1 MSPTP
6 AAPVPAA
13 PVPADRPLRWGVLAT
28 GKIAGSF
35 ARDLALLDDHEVVA
49 AGSRD
54 VERARAFVAEHGSA
68 DARGYGSYEELA
80 ADPEV
85 DVVYVASPHGRH
97 LEDATLCLDAGKAV
111 LCEKALTLDA
121 ASGRRLVEHA
131 RERGLFLAEA
141 MWMRTNPVIREV
153 QRLVGDGALGE
164 LGEVRAELGF
174 VADPDVAR
182 LWEPELGASA
192 LLDIGIYPLTFAH
205 LLLGQP
211 HTVAAAGAL
220 HERGFDVAG
229 GATLVHDGCGDRGVE
244 PVSSLAWTQLA
255 QSDNTASVAG
265 TEGRIEIGRRFHHP
279 TSFTLVRG
287 DEAET
292 IDVPVI
298 GRGYAHEAVEV
309 AACLRAGRTES
320 DLLPL
325 DATVQLQELMD
336 TILEQ
341 VGVRTRA

>member
-1 MSPTP
+1 MSAPTTP
-6 AAPVPAA
+6 SPL
-13 PVPADRPLRWGVLAT
+13 PADRPVRWGILAT
-28 GKIAGSF
+28 GRIAGSF

-54 VERARAFVAEHGSA
+54 ASRAAAFVAEHGTTG
-68 DARGYGSYEELA
+68 ARGYGSYEELV

-97 LEDATLCLDAGKAV
+97 LEDALLCLDAGKPV

-121 ASGRRLVEHA
+121 ATGRRLVEHA

-141 MWMRTNPVIREV
+141 MWMRTNPAIREV
-153 QRLVGDGALGE
+153 QRLVAEGAIGE
-164 LGEVRAELGF
+164 PGEVRAELGF
-174 VADPDVAR
+174 VADAAVAR

-192 LLDIGIYPLTFAH
+192 LLDIGIYPLTFVH
-205 LLLGQP
+205 LLLGHP
-211 HTVAAAGAL
+211 HTVAAAGSL

-229 GATLVHDGCGDRGVE
+229 GATMVHEGCGPRGIE
-244 PVSSLAWTQLA
+244 PVSSIAWTQLA

-265 TEGRIEIGRRFHHP
+265 TEGRIEIPRRFHHP

-287 DEAET
+287 DHAEQV
-292 IDVPVI
+292 DVPVI

-309 AACLRAGRTES
+309 ARCLREGRTES
-320 DLLPL
+320 ELLPL
-325 DATVQLQELMD
+325 DATVALQELMD
-336 TILEQ
+336 TILGQ
-341 VGVRTRA
+341 VRGTTS

>member
-1 MSPTP
+1 MSASATARALPT
-6 AAPVPAA
+6 
-13 PVPADRPLRWGVLAT
+13 DRPVRWGILAT
-28 GKIAGSF
+28 GKIASSF

-54 VERARAFVAEHGSA
+54 VARAQAFVAEHGA
-68 DARGYGSYEELA
+68 PDARGYGSYEELVD
-80 ADPEV
+80 DPAV

-97 LEDATLCLDAGKAV
+97 LQDATLCLDAGKAV

-121 ASGRRLVEHA
+121 PSGRRLVEHA

-141 MWMRTNPVIREV
+141 MWMRTNPTIREV
-153 QRLVGDGALGE
+153 QRLVADGAIGE

-174 VADPDVAR
+174 VADPAVAR

-205 LLLGQP
+205 LLLGHP
-211 HTVAAAGAL
+211 HTVAAAGSL

-229 GATLVHDGCGDRGVE
+229 GATMVHEGCADHGIT
-244 PVSSLAWTQLA
+244 PVSSVAWTQLA
-255 QSDNTASVAG
+255 QSDCTASVAG
-265 TEGRIEIGRRFHHP
+265 TEGRIEIPRRFHHP

-287 DEAET
+287 DHAEQV
-292 IDVPVI
+292 DVPVI

-309 AACLRAGRTES
+309 ARCLREGRAES
-320 DLLPL
+320 TLLPL
-325 DATVQLQELMD
+325 DATLALQALMD
-336 TILEQ
+336 AILLQ
-341 VGVRTRA
+341 LHGATSR

>member
-1 MSPTP
+1 MSTTP
-6 AAPVPAA
+6 SAA

-54 VERARAFVAEHGSA
+54 VERARAFVAEHGTP
-68 DARGYGSYEELA
+68 DARAHGSYEELA
-80 ADPEV
+80 ADPDV

-97 LEDATLCLDAGKAV
+97 LEDAILCLDAGKAV

-121 ASGRRLVEHA
+121 ASGRQLVAHA

-141 MWMRTNPVIREV
+141 MWMRTNPAIREV
-153 QRLVGDGALGE
+153 QRLVGAGAIGE
-164 LGEVRAELGF
+164 PGEVRAELGF
-174 VADPDVAR
+174 VADPTVAR
-182 LWEPELGASA
+182 LWDPALGASA

-205 LLLGQP
+205 LLLGHP
-211 HTVAAAGAL
+211 HTVAAAGSL

-229 GATLVHDGCGDRGVE
+229 GATLVHEGCGERGIE
-244 PVSSLAWTQLA
+244 PVASIAWTQLA

-287 DEAET
+287 DHAEHV
-292 IDVPVI
+292 DVPVI
-298 GRGYAHEAVEV
+298 GRGYAHEAMEV

-320 DLLPL
+320 ALLPL
-325 DATVQLQELMD
+325 DATVELQALMD

-341 VGVRTRA
+341 VGVRPSA

>member
-1 MSPTP
+1 M
-6 AAPVPAA
+6 
-13 PVPADRPLRWGVLAT
+13 PADRPLRWGILAT

-54 VERARAFVAEHGSA
+54 ADRARAFVAEHGTS

-80 ADPEV
+80 GDPDV

-97 LEDATLCLDAGKAV
+97 VEDATLCLDAGKAV

-121 ASGRRLVEHA
+121 PSGRALVHHA

-141 MWMRTNPVIREV
+141 MWMRTNPTIREV
-153 QRLVGDGALGE
+153 QRLVADGAVGE

-174 VADPDVAR
+174 VADPAVAR
-182 LWEPELGASA
+182 LWEPDLGASA

-205 LLLGQP
+205 LVLGHP
-211 HTVAAAGAL
+211 HTVSAAGAV

-229 GATLVHDGCGDRGVE
+229 GATMVHEGCGPLGVE
-244 PVSSLAWTQLA
+244 PVSSIAWTQLA
-255 QSDNTASVAG
+255 QSDNTASIAG
-265 TEGRIEIGRRFHHP
+265 TEGRIEIPRRFHHP

-287 DEAET
+287 DHAERV
-292 IDVPVI
+292 DVPVI

-309 AACLRAGRTES
+309 ARCLREGLTES
-320 DLLPL
+320 PLLPL
-325 DATVQLQELMD
+325 DATVALQELMD

-341 VGVRTRA
+341 VRAGARR